1 MFEFKKNNTIFK
13 LYIFS
18 FAIKICLMSDRKFS
32 KEIVL
37 LMRCLLQLCYPDL
50 PTVYPSQIHTHAN
63 SRSDERN
70 ISMGFKI
77 KIQKN
82 LLLTASLKAST
93 QNAMDINN
101 AKISSEDLK
110 KIYQKPVYYFTS
122 LTSAILVMSVEYKQE
137 FPD

>member
-37 LMRCLLQLCYPDL
+37 LMLCYPDL

>member
-77 KIQKN
+77 KIQLQKN

-110 KIYQKPVYYFTS
+110 KYIKNQYIISQV
-122 LTSAILVMSVEYKQE
+122 
-137 FPD
+137 

>member
-1 MFEFKKNNTIFK
+1 MP
-13 LYIFS
+13 
-18 FAIKICLMSDRKFS
+18 
-32 KEIVL
+32 
-37 LMRCLLQLCYPDL
+37 CLLQLCYPDL

-77 KIQKN
+77 KIQLQKN